1 MFCKSLITAVVL
13 TGSLTGC
20 GGSSD
25 SDGGIG
31 SVSYSGVTTSAE
43 ISSENSE
50 ALASSGSEVAKGLIG
65 GESSGVALPFGVVAT
80 STSAELNGILVDIT
94 KDILGKV
101 TFSNIPVAATETET
115 LQGNCGGSYAVTFS
129 DNGSFTA
136 TFNDYCESEVTV
148 DGSMSGKAT
157 ETSSSIQYNNI
168 TISFGDEVFTMSGSS
183 SCTTTSTS
191 ETCNENIQ
199 VAQDG
204 VVSTISYT
212 ETCTFDSDGFS
223 NYNCTENEYFVGD
236 SGNTYQVDDSEI
248 SGSDTFGW
256 DVSGTFY
263 DPTYGYLE
271 FAAVGL
277 MICDNGN
284 FESGS
289 ITLTDDSNST
299 LLITFISCTE
309 MTVSLDNGTAETIA
323 Q

>member
-1 MFCKSLITAVVL
+1 MSYKSLITAVVL
-13 TGSLTGC
+13 AGFLTGC

-25 SDGGIG
+25 SDGGVSGI
-31 SVSYSGVTTSAE
+31 SYSGVTTSAE

-50 ALASSGSEVAKGLIG
+50 ALASSGSEVAKSLIG
-65 GESSGVALPFGVVAT
+65 GESSDVALPFGVVAT
-80 STSAELNGILVDIT
+80 STSAELNGILVGIT
-94 KDILGKV
+94 KDILGNG
-101 TFSNIPVAATETET
+101 TFSNIPVAATTTITEE
-115 LQGNCGGSYAVTFS
+115 GGCGGSYTVTAS
-129 DNGSFTA
+129 DNGSFTV
-136 TFNDYCESEVTV
+136 TFNDYCESEITV
-148 DGSMSGKAT
+148 DGSMSGKET

-199 VAQDG
+199 VTQGG
-204 VVSTISYT
+204 VVSTISFT

-223 NYNCTENEYFVGD
+223 NYDCTENEYFTGD
-236 SGNTYQVDDSEI
+236 SGNTYQVDDSQV
-248 SGSDTFGW
+248 SGNDSNGW
-256 DVSGTFY
+256 NVSGTFY
-263 DPTYGYLE
+263 DPTYGSLE
-271 FAAVGL
+271 FTAVDL

-284 FESGS
+284 FESGT

-309 MTVSLDNGTAETIA
+309 MTVSLDGTAETIA

>member
-94 KDILGKV
+94 KDVLGKV
-101 TFSNIPVAATETET
+101 TLFNIPVAATQTQT
-115 LQGNCGGSYAVTFS
+115 LQGGCGGTMEISASDSGAFTVTY
-129 DNGSFTA
+129 
-136 TFNDYCESEVTV
+136 NDYC
-148 DGSMSGKAT
+148 DFNLMINGSMTGTLT
-157 ETSSSIQYNNI
+157 ETSSSIDYNNI
-168 TISFGDEVFTMSGSS
+168 SITFGGEAFTMSGSS
-183 SCTTTSTS
+183 SCTMTSTT

-199 VAQDG
+199 VTQNG
-204 VVSTISYT
+204 VVNTVSYT
-212 ETCTFDSDGFS
+212 ETCVLDSDGDSTFD
-223 NYNCTENEYFVGD
+223 CTENEYFIGD

-271 FAAVGL
+271 FAAVDL

-309 MTVSLDNGTAETIA
+309 MTVSLDGTAETIA